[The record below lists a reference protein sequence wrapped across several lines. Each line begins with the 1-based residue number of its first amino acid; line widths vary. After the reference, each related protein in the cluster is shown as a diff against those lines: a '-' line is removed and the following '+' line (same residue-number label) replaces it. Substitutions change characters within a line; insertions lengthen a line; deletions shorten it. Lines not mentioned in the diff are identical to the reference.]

1 MLRVNGN
8 VEANDLYEEKKK
20 KSSLWCRKF
29 EAIARHNPEKYEHNE
44 WINSYSHIPDIKI
57 CAPLY
62 PKHSVH
68 GQWQSGLNCIFIKIH
83 IKWTKRRRGAKKRK
97 EKFEAQMIWIPF
109 YMVRSLRNLP
119 LSLWNEETRWIHHS
133 YRMVKWAT
141 QCEQITLSFSIL
153 FFGLVITYYMHT
165 YK

>member
-8 VEANDLYEEKKK
+8 AEEKKT
-20 KSSLWCRKF
+20 SSLWCRKF
-29 EAIARHNPEKYEHNE
+29 EAIARHKPEKYEHNE
-44 WINSYSHIPDIKI
+44 WINSYSLIPDIKV

-68 GQWQSGLNCIFIKIH
+68 GQWQSALNCIFIKIH
-83 IKWTKRRRGAKKRK
+83 IKWTKSETKTKRK
-97 EKFEAQMIWIPF
+97 ERKSSSLKWFESHFIWCVFFTKFAFIIIEWRKTMDP
-109 YMVRSLRNLP
+109 SLV
-119 LSLWNEETRWIHHS
+119 SHGK
-133 YRMVKWAT
+133 MGT